1 MSNLATKIL
10 DNLQKERNKNLSPV
24 FTSYI
29 PNALFS
35 KSLTAK
41 NAVQLGMR
49 ARICERWRF
58 PDTKF
63 SKTALEIVMG
73 RKGQLFEGEDTFH

>member
-29 PNALFS
+29 PKALFS

-58 PDTKF
+58 PETKF

-73 RKGQLFEGEDTFH
+73 RKGQLFEEKDTFH